1 MLIVLSVPHLLRKG
15 GLFVKQDLN
24 YSIDYL
30 KERLSEEQLQLVYQ
44 YMHCL
49 FVGKNVKVV
58 DCNV

>member
-1 MLIVLSVPHLLRKG
+1 MSK
-15 GLFVKQDLN
+15 DLN
-24 YSIDYL
+24 HSIDYL